1 MTDWVRLNVGGTMFE
16 TTRTT
21 LTSDR
26 DSILAKMFDPDS
38 DRAAASVNQDGV
50 FLIDA
55 CPRAFAVILNW
66 LRYKDVILS
75 KDIRAEEVIPVA
87 DYFGLD
93 ALCEKL
99 NQNKISDKDSLVC
112 IESSIRNISG
122 FMEQDRRDKDDKA
135 GYRKNPSKYFY
146 TIEHSLA
153 NINETLMMMKK

>member
-1 MTDWVRLNVGGTMFE
+1 MYNVFADLKNREGVCIIITDWVRLNVGGTMFE

-93 ALCEKL
+93 ALREKL
-99 NQNKISDKDSLVC
+99 NLLKNSVKDSLGC
-112 IESSIRNISG
+112 IETSIRNISG
-122 FMEQDRRDKDDKA
+122 FMEQD
-135 GYRKNPSKYFY
+135 
-146 TIEHSLA
+146 
-153 NINETLMMMKK
+153 